1 MIALK
6 INLDLNCWCTANVF
20 CHVFQW
26 PYECR
31 TRQCNGRQAT
41 TITQAPRA
49 LHNIAQAFHHHFLSP
64 RDFST
69 LIAPFQS
76 PPASQHRFY
85 CYIVMHGA
93 PILKTPRVNVPQTA
107 LYWANCLW
115 NESIL
120 QFYAPQNNVNLHS
133 ALSWYIYKALRCGPC
148 VTRGSHTFTCHPHTN
163 HIWSA

>member
-1 MIALK
+1 MSELWQCLILLGVLEVFWFYATLIIFVDNNNNNNNNNNSRNMQTLCRKKFHRESTYFTVVLRLIWIVDDLYQPRRMIV
-6 INLDLNCWCTANVF
+6 NVF
-20 CHVFQW
+20 CHVFQR

-49 LHNIAQAFHHHFLSP
+49 LHNITPAFHHHFLSP

-76 PPASQHRFY
+76 PPSSQHRFY

-93 PILKTPRVNVPQTA
+93 PILKTPRVNVQ
-107 LYWANCLW
+107 
-115 NESIL
+115 
-120 QFYAPQNNVNLHS
+120 
-133 ALSWYIYKALRCGPC
+133 
-148 VTRGSHTFTCHPHTN
+148 
-163 HIWSA
+163 